1 MKDLEWQRVGNEK
14 DNKTNQESNIGAPAP
29 RANSAGC
36 VYNGKIY
43 IFGGHGGLNYSR
55 IAFNDLYSFDLE
67 TETWEKILPSNDPP
81 KEGRGGHSVFASDE
95 KIYIYGGWNS
105 EMAFTK
111 EEAIEQA
118 IFKYGHPDTQEMLQV
133 DTTTFRVSTTV
144 DHRNLMSMFN

>member
-1 MKDLEWQRVGNEK
+1 MTKVERNKVQSRVEALNSRLNAVQTLTENMSDKGGIEMLNIINEIKVEIATLEELLATRFE
-14 DNKTNQESNIGAPAP
+14 
-29 RANSAGC
+29 
-36 VYNGKIY
+36 
-43 IFGGHGGLNYSR
+43 FL
-55 IAFNDLYSFDLE
+55 FNFKS
-67 TETWEKILPSNDPP
+67 
-81 KEGRGGHSVFASDE
+81 
-95 KIYIYGGWNS
+95 GGWNS

>member
-1 MKDLEWQRVGNEK
+1 MTKVERNKAKSRVEALNSRLNAVQTLTENMSDKGGIEMLNIINEIKAEIAALEELLATRFE
-14 DNKTNQESNIGAPAP
+14 
-29 RANSAGC
+29 
-36 VYNGKIY
+36 
-43 IFGGHGGLNYSR
+43 FL
-55 IAFNDLYSFDLE
+55 FNFKS
-67 TETWEKILPSNDPP
+67 
-81 KEGRGGHSVFASDE
+81 
-95 KIYIYGGWNS
+95 GGWNS